1 MKEVNNRKATAK
13 ELMLEAMEYIQ
24 IVAGHQTGLKK
35 TIGRWL
41 NILAYKYY
49 KWVE

>member
-1 MKEVNNRKATAK
+1 MNDRAATD
-13 ELMLEAMEYIQ
+13 EEMMLHATDMIRS
-24 IVAGHQTGLKK
+24 VAGHQTGLKK